1 MLVCSECG
9 SYGVYVNLSVNVND
23 YYEGELRDA
32 ELGETIC
39 KACGNEGALGCFGT
53 KEKDNQNKFYTT
65 QTHRLYFSIR
75 RKEYDKDGIGN

>member
-39 KACGNEGALGCFGT
+39 KACGNEGVLGCFGT
-53 KEKDNQNKFYTT
+53 KEKDN
-65 QTHRLYFSIR
+65 
-75 RKEYDKDGIGN
+75 

>member
-9 SYGVYVNLSVNVND
+9 SDSVYVNLSLNVND
-23 YYEGELRDA
+23 YYEGELHNA
-32 ELGETIC
+32 ILGETAC
-39 KACGNEGALGCFGT
+39 DDCGNEGALGCFGT

>member
-1 MLVCSECG
+1 MRSKINSIQPRSLGYTLVYNKEAIMLVCSECG

-39 KACGNEGALGCFGT
+39 KACGNEGVLGCFGT
-53 KEKDNQNKFYTT
+53 KEKDN
-65 QTHRLYFSIR
+65 
-75 RKEYDKDGIGN
+75 